1 LENLFGLPVVWL
13 AGSLVGIL
21 GLTSLVIII
30 MAMRNRILLK
40 LALRNIPR
48 RPAQTALIVIGLMLS
63 TTIISASLAI
73 GDTVTGSIR
82 GVVLDAL
89 GNTDIRLR
97 TPLAGGDAA
106 SAVFADDPDGTAFFV
121 DRYLDPETLSQVLE
135 VADSDNR
142 IDGVM
147 PQIREVL
154 PVLDER
160 SQLTEARM
168 TVVGFDI
175 SRQSGFGD
183 IRTLDGKLISLSYL
197 GDDEVLINESAAEE
211 LDAADGDAIVIVT
224 ASGRHSFTARAIVR
238 DKGLAAN
245 DHRTIMSLTAMQ
257 RIMEREGHVNRIDLS
272 ANGGI
277 TSGVDLAEDVAEDLR
292 VQFTDLEVAQKLYDI
307 LRDPDVIQI
316 LSNYADADGNGL
328 LSADLESDLRVLISE
343 LTPGKTLTAQR
354 STRVGSL
361 LPALTDE
368 SALTHLIA
376 AIDDDLAASFA
387 SVISPSITGPS
398 GPVPP
403 EQILGSL
410 IGSSNGLAVMGELV
424 DALTDL
430 NAGADIEAYVEAHS
444 GDLTSE
450 TTAMLLTAGEAL
462 SPQAA
467 FDAAEHVVVTDEFR
481 SSAADSS
488 LAAHILAALESQSDS
503 GPDGSGRTKLSGPVT
518 SLLSGLQILAVD
530 ELKKDSLELAE
541 LFGNIFLTF
550 FTIFGSFSI
559 IVGLLLIFLVFVMLA
574 AARSTEMGIA
584 RAVGTKRRH
593 LVQMFTYEGF
603 AYALGAALAGTVLGI
618 LASLVL
624 VQMLSGAIGDEEDSA
639 FVFKYSFTLTSVAAA
654 FSAGML
660 LTLMTVAI
668 SAYRVSRLNI
678 VVAIRGL
685 PEGFVPSDTPR
696 LVIRL
701 LRVGKAFLGPYF
713 YYYDALIWRRR
724 GIGAVVP
731 VALVGLSLTPLILTI
746 LNVLQ
751 PVPEVTLWVVMW
763 WVLPLVVNLARKRE
777 GTLIKWLLQLVF
789 ALPPVWI
796 IGIAISV
803 FKVLQP
809 YLAIGWPL
817 VIIGVVLAAL
827 GLQMDLAAFW
837 TLGVSFVLVG
847 IGLFIRR
854 MLRQSGLR
862 ESAAD
867 RASYTFIGATVLV
880 FWALPFDALDWLTGE
895 LNGSIEMF
903 ILSGT
908 WMVSSAVWLVMYNA
922 DLLTRGLLA
931 MFGGSPRIKAVLKP
945 AIAYPMT
952 AKFRTGLTVAMFSLV
967 IFTMMVFAILNGIG
981 SDLDE
986 TPDRVT
992 GGFDIRAES
1001 SLELPVVDIEAAI
1014 EAAANL
1020 DSADFEVI
1028 AAHTDIPAEARQ
1040 SGAVEQ
1046 RFLGLG
1052 VRGAERKYL
1061 TETLLEITHFDPN
1074 YLPVGTPL
1082 DDPIAVSA
1090 AVWLAL
1096 SEDPSLAVISGDL
1109 LESDGGGGF
1118 QFGRPQFSVEGLSQ
1132 DQAGSIDAFTVQLR
1146 QARGRGAVSQRTVIG
1161 AMDQF
1166 AEAFEVD
1173 GGPVANLVTRD
1184 DVFADISG
1192 ESLPFTTFRI
1202 RLADGADPGR
1212 VAAAMETAFL
1222 DNSMEA
1228 IDTLDEIKL
1237 GIAQNNAFSRLFQGF
1252 MGLGLVVGVA
1262 SLGVLS
1268 FRAVVERRHAI
1279 GMMRAIGYKSR
1290 MIQIQFMLESIFVT
1304 VLGSALGVGLGALIS
1319 WNIIRDIGDSVDGVS
1334 FDIPWLTVMTIVGI
1348 ALAASMLA
1356 TFIPARQAA
1365 RIYPS
1370 EALRYE

>member
-1 LENLFGLPVVWL
+1 MVWL
-13 AGSLVGIL
+13 SASLVGIL
-21 GLTSLVIII
+21 SVTSLVIII
-30 MAMRNRILLK
+30 MALRNRILMK

-89 GNTDIRLR
+89 GNTDLRLR
-97 TPLAGGDAA
+97 TPLAGGDAE

-135 VADSDNR
+135 ISEPDDR

-168 TVVGFDI
+168 TVVGFDT

-183 IRTLDGKLISLSYL
+183 IRTIGGDLIRLDQL
-197 GDDEVLINESAAEE
+197 GDDEVFINESAAKE
-211 LDAADGDAIVIVT
+211 LDAADGDGIVIVT

-238 DKGLAAN
+238 DTGLAAN

-257 RIMEREGHVNRIDLS
+257 RIMERDGQVNRIDLS

-277 TSGVDLAEDVAEDLR
+277 TSGVVLAEDVAQDLR
-292 VQFTDLEVAQKLYDI
+292 VQFTDLETAQRLYDI
-307 LRDPDVIQI
+307 LRDPAVIQI
-316 LSNYADADGNGL
+316 LNDYADDGGNGL
-328 LSADLESDLRVLISE
+328 LTSDFEADLHVLIGE
-343 LTPGKTLTAQR
+343 LTPGKTSTARQASR
-354 STRVGSL
+354 VGLLLLPLADENASPHLISAIGDKLAAASASALNPDNSGATGGASGSIVPEQIVGSL
-361 LPALTDE
+361 M
-368 SALTHLIA
+368 
-376 AIDDDLAASFA
+376 
-387 SVISPSITGPS
+387 
-398 GPVPP
+398 
-403 EQILGSL
+403 
-410 IGSSNGLAVMGELV
+410 GSSGELTAMGALV
-424 DALTDL
+424 DALVDL
-430 NAGADIEAYVEAHS
+430 DAGADIVAYVEAHS
-444 GDLTSE
+444 ADLSAR
-450 TTAMLLTAGEAL
+450 TAVMLLSTGEAL
-462 SPQAA
+462 SPQES
-467 FDAAEHVVVTDEFR
+467 FESAEHVAVTDEFR
-481 SSAADSS
+481 SKAADSA
-488 LAAHILAALESQSDS
+488 LAAHILSALESQPAN
-503 GPDGSGRTKLSGPVT
+503 GPNRSELAAPVT
-518 SLLSGLQILAVD
+518 SLLSGIQILAVD
-530 ELKKDSLELAE
+530 ELKKDSLALAE
-541 LFGNIFLTF
+541 LVGNIFLTF

-603 AYALGAALAGTVLGI
+603 AYALGAALIGTVLGI

-624 VQMLSGAIGDEEDSA
+624 VQMLSGAIDDEEDSA
-639 FVFKYSFTLTSVAAA
+639 FVFKYSFTFTSVAAA

-660 LTLMTVAI
+660 LTLVTVAI

-685 PEGFVPSDTPR
+685 PEEFVPSDTPPIR
-696 LVIRL
+696 TRL
-701 LRVGKAFLGPYF
+701 LRVGQSALGPLYQL
-713 YYYDALIWRRR
+713 YRVVTARRR
-724 GIGAVVP
+724 REGA
-731 VALVGLSLTPLILTI
+731 I
-746 LNVLQ
+746 
-751 PVPEVTLWVVMW
+751 
-763 WVLPLVVNLARKRE
+763 LPLV
-777 GTLIKWLLQLVF
+777 LLVVLLLPPIWIFRFVF
-789 ALPPVWI
+789 AI
-796 IGIAISV
+796 
-803 FKVLQP
+803 FKVFEP

-817 VIIGVVLAAL
+817 MIVGVVLAVL
-827 GLQMDLAAFW
+827 GLQTDRAAFW

-854 MLRQSGLR
+854 MLRQSGVR

-867 RASYTFIGATVLV
+867 RASYTFIGATILV

-967 IFTMMVFAILNGIG
+967 IFTMMVFAILNAIG

-992 GGFDIRAES
+992 GGFDIRAET
-1001 SLELPVVDIEAAI
+1001 SLELPVVDIESAI

-1020 DSADFEVI
+1020 GLADFDVI

-1040 SGAVEQ
+1040 SGATEQ

-1061 TETLLEITHFDPN
+1061 SETLLGITHFDPA
-1074 YLPVGTPL
+1074 YLPAGTPL

-1090 AVWLAL
+1090 AVWRAL
-1096 SEDPSLAVISGDL
+1096 SDDPSLAVISGDL
-1109 LESDGGGGF
+1109 LGMDNGGGF
-1118 QFGRPQFSVEGLSQ
+1118 QFGGAQFSVEGLSQ
-1132 DQAGSIDAFTVQLR
+1132 DETGAIDAFAFAVQLR
-1146 QARGRGAVSQRTVIG
+1146 QARGRGAISERTVIG

-1166 AEAFEVD
+1166 AEEFEFD
-1173 GGPVANLVTRD
+1173 GGPVANLITRD

-1192 ESLPFTTFRI
+1192 GSLPFTTFRI
-1202 RLADGADPGR
+1202 RLADGVDPGH

-1228 IDTLDEIKL
+1228 IDTLDEIKV
-1237 GIAQNNAFSRLFQGF
+1237 GIAQSNAFNRLFQGF

-1290 MIQIQFMLESIFVT
+1290 MIQIQFLLESIFVT

-1319 WNIIRDIGDSVDGVS
+1319 WNIIHEIGDSVEGVS
-1334 FDIPWLTVMTIVGI
+1334 FDIPWLTVLTIVGI
-1348 ALAASMLA
+1348 ALAASLLA

>member
-1 LENLFGLPVVWL
+1 MENLFGLPMTWL
-13 AGSLVGIL
+13 AASLAGIL
-21 GLTSLVIII
+21 AMTSLVIIV

-48 RPAQTALIVIGLMLS
+48 RRAQTVLIVIGLMLS

-89 GNTDIRLR
+89 GHTDLRLR
-97 TPLAGGDAA
+97 TPLAGGDAE

-121 DRYLDPETLSQVLE
+121 DRYLDSETLTLVTDI
-135 VADSDNR
+135 ADADDR

-154 PVLDER
+154 PVLDTR
-160 SQLTEARM
+160 SQLTESRM
-168 TVVGFDI
+168 TVVGFDTA
-175 SRQSGFGD
+175 RQDGFGD
-183 IRTLDGKLISLSYL
+183 IRTADGPQIRLDQL
-197 GDDEVLINESAAEE
+197 GEDEVLINEAAAEE
-211 LDAADGDAIVIVT
+211 LNAGVGDEIVIV
-224 ASGRHSFTARAIVR
+224 SPGGRHAFIAREIIR
-238 DKGLAAN
+238 DSGLAAN
-245 DHRTIMSLTAMQ
+245 DRRTIMTLSAMQ
-257 RIMEREGHVNRIDLS
+257 RIMGRNGQVNRIDLS
-272 ANGGI
+272 ASGGV
-277 TSGVDLAEDVAEDLR
+277 TGGVDLAEDVAESLR
-292 VQFTDLEVAQKLYDI
+292 VQFTDTAVAQQLFDV
-307 LRDPDVIQI
+307 LRAPDVIEI
-316 LSNYADADGNGL
+316 LTAYADDGGNGL
-328 LSADLESDLRVLISE
+328 LSSGAEEDLRALIGE
-343 LTPGKTLTAQR
+343 LTPGDTVTARQA
-354 STRVGSL
+354 SRVGAML
-361 LPALTDE
+361 LAMSDE
-368 SALTHLIA
+368 DASTHLLE
-376 AIDDDLAASFA
+376 AIGDKFLAASSA
-387 SVISPSITGPS
+387 VLTEPVDVSGQTDPTGMI
-398 GPVPP
+398 GAL
-403 EQILGSL
+403 LGSPDGL
-410 IGSSNGLAVMGELV
+410 SVAGSLV
-424 DALTDL
+424 DSLAELG
-430 NAGADIEAYVEAHS
+430 AGADITAYAEVNT
-444 GDLTSE
+444 DLPAATI
-450 TTAMLLTAGEAL
+450 ALLLAAGKAL
-462 SPQAA
+462 APGGSFVPSADVA
-467 FDAAEHVVVTDEFR
+467 VTDEFR
-481 SSAADSS
+481 SKAADST
-488 LAAHILAALESQSDS
+488 LAAHILAALEVESDEH
-503 GPDGSGRTKLSGPVT
+503 SGRRDLTIAVT
-518 SLLSGLQILAVD
+518 FLFSGLQVLTVD
-530 ELKKDSLELAE
+530 ELKRDSLEFAE
-541 LFGNIFLTF
+541 LVGNILLMF

-603 AYALGAALAGTVLGI
+603 AYAFGAALIGTVLGI

-624 VQMLSGAIGDEEDSA
+624 VRMLTGAIDDEEDST

-660 LTLMTVAI
+660 LTLATVAI

-685 PEGFVPSDTPR
+685 PEEFVPSDTPP
-696 LVIRL
+696 LLTRL
-701 LRVGKAFLGPYF
+701 LRFGQAILGPLYQL
-713 YYYDALIWRRR
+713 YRLVTAHRRR
-724 GIGAVVP
+724 EGA
-731 VALVGLSLTPLILTI
+731 I
-746 LNVLQ
+746 
-751 PVPEVTLWVVMW
+751 
-763 WVLPLVVNLARKRE
+763 LPLVLLVLHLLILPWLVLAALGLFR
-777 GTLIKWLLQLVF
+777 VF
-789 ALPPVWI
+789 
-796 IGIAISV
+796 
-803 FKVLQP
+803 QP

-817 VIIGVVLAAL
+817 MVVGAILAAL
-827 GLQMDLAAFW
+827 GLVLGWAAFW
-837 TLGVSFVLVG
+837 TLGVSLALVG

-854 MLRQSGLR
+854 MLRRNGVR

-880 FWALPFDALDWLTGE
+880 FWALPFDSLEWLTGE
-895 LNGSIEMF
+895 LTGSIEMF

-908 WMVSSAVWLVMYNA
+908 WMVASAVWLVMYNA

-931 MFGGSPRIKAVLKP
+931 VFGRSPQIKAILRP

-967 IFTMMVFAILNGIG
+967 IFTMMVFAILNTIG
-981 SDLDE
+981 SDIDE

-992 GGFDIRAES
+992 GGFDIRAET
-1001 SLELPVVDIEAAI
+1001 SLDLPVTDIEAAI
-1014 EAAANL
+1014 ESAPNL
-1020 DSADFEVI
+1020 NSADFDVI
-1028 AAHTDIPAEARQ
+1028 TAHTDIPAEARQ
-1040 SGAVEQ
+1040 SGAKEQ

-1061 TETLLEITHFDPN
+1061 QETRLEITHFDPA
-1074 YLPVGTPL
+1074 YLPGNTPL
-1082 DDPIAVSA
+1082 NDPAAVSA
-1090 AVWLAL
+1090 AVWSALA
-1096 SEDPSLAVISGDL
+1096 EDPSLAVVSGDL
-1109 LESDGGGGF
+1109 LEARSGEIRFGGA
-1118 QFGRPQFSVEGLSQ
+1118 QFGVEGLSQ
-1132 DQAGSIDAFTVQLR
+1132 DEDGPVDAFDVEVR
-1146 QARGRGAVSQRTVIG
+1146 QARGRGAMTQRTVIG

-1166 AEAFEVD
+1166 TEAYEFD
-1173 GGPVANLVTRD
+1173 GGPVANLVTRV
-1184 DVFADISG
+1184 DVFTDISG

-1202 RLADGADPGR
+1202 RLSEGADPGH
-1212 VAAAMETAFL
+1212 VAAAMETVFL

-1228 IDTLDEIKL
+1228 IDTLDEIRT

-1290 MIQIQFMLESIFVT
+1290 MIQIQFLLESIFVT

-1319 WNIIRDIGDSVDGVS
+1319 WNIINDIGDTVDDIS

-1348 ALAASMLA
+1348 ALVASLVA